1 MKMHVLSGG
10 RLRMKKSVYIP
21 DAARTDLIDLPVM
34 CFLLRHKQGNVL
46 FDSGCHPH
54 AALDPEARWGGMA
67 KAFALVSAPE
77 DNLIGGLAAL
87 GFKPEDI
94 DVVVN
99 SHLHTDHCGCNEFF
113 SRATVMCH
121 ALELEAATAEDA
133 EQNGFLERD
142 WKHPMPI
149 ETFDAQRDLFG
160 DGRIVL
166 LPLPGHTPG
175 TSAALV
181 SLDRAGR
188 FLLVSDVVALRHNLE
203 RDHSPKNTW
212 NLDLAAKSRAEIRRV
227 EAAGATVVFGHD
239 AEQWESLRK
248 GEQFYD

>member
-1 MKMHVLSGG
+1 
-10 RLRMKKSVYIP
+10 
-21 DAARTDLIDLPVM
+21 
-34 CFLLRHKQGNVL
+34 
-46 FDSGCHPH
+46 
-54 AALDPEARWGGMA
+54 
-67 KAFALVSAPE
+67 
-77 DNLIGGLAAL
+77 
-87 GFKPEDI
+87 
-94 DVVVN
+94 
-99 SHLHTDHCGCNEFF
+99 
-113 SRATVMCH
+113 
-121 ALELEAATAEDA
+121 
-133 EQNGFLERD
+133 
-142 WKHPMPI
+142 MPI
-149 ETFDAQRDLFG
+149 KTFDGQHDLFG
-160 DGRIVL
+160 DNRIVL
-166 LPLPGHTPG
+166 LPVPGHTPG